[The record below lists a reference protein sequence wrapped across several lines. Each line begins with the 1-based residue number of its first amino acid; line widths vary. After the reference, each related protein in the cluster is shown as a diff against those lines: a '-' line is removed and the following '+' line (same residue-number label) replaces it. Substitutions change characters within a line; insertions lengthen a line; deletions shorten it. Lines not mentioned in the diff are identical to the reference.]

1 MCESQGKS
9 DVSSFFPCLL
19 EYRRPPALVLYRWQ
33 RQFELSRALSL
44 QRNVR
49 VVKPQPVEVLV
60 GLLRQSFTHQDSVD
74 TIRQIC
80 IGELIHGQYSLER
93 LLAEAGIRTGNLRAV
108 R

>member
-1 MCESQGKS
+1 M
-9 DVSSFFPCLL
+9 
-19 EYRRPPALVLYRWQ
+19 YRWQ

-80 IGELIHGQYSLER
+80 IGELMHVLDR
-93 LLAEAGIRTGNLRAV
+93 LLAQAGFGTGNSRAV